1 MPTYATKICKPSRV
15 SRSVVRAAGFTL
27 LEILVVLTIVAILTG
42 TVVLGFTGADRAQ
55 DLKGAAQRL
64 ATRFEMGRQQALTR
78 NREWGVYIDRDSF
91 RFAEFDPES
100 ATWVIQE
107 ARQFAANDLPEAVS
121 LRLQTEGVGEI
132 PFAEEQDL
140 PQILLFSSGEITPFS
155 LYLEPEGRAQIWQ
168 VASDGLSRVTAS
180 RDESAR

>member
-1 MPTYATKICKPSRV
+1 MPTYATKTCRRSRV
-15 SRSVVRAAGFTL
+15 APAALAGAGFTL

-64 ATRFEMGRQQALTR
+64 ATRFEMARQQALTR
-78 NREWGVYIDRDSF
+78 NREWGVYIEKDDYH
-91 RFAEFDPES
+91 FAEFDPQ
-100 ATWVIQE
+100 AARWVIQE
-107 ARQFAANDLPEAVS
+107 ARPFATADLPDQVS
-121 LRLQTEGVGEI
+121 LRLRTEGVGEI

-155 LYLEPEGRAQIWQ
+155 LYLEPGERAPAWL

-180 RDESAR
+180 RDESGA